1 MKFIN
6 TALIIL
12 FFIVGIGLISNHFY
26 MNTDRIAQLE
36 NLSLNG
42 VKVSANV
49 SNNVIKDGKS
59 TIKYSY
65 EINGKNLRGHKDL
78 DFLLESKT
86 IDILVLEEDLM
97 INSFDPQLEIKEL
110 NDKTRFGMFIGI
122 VLAVL
127 CIVSLL
133 RMYVFKK

>member
-1 MKFIN
+1 
-6 TALIIL
+6 
-12 FFIVGIGLISNHFY
+12 

-122 VLAVL
+122 VLAVFMH
-127 CIVSLL
+127 CFPVTD
-133 RMYVFKK
+133 VCF